1 MFVSN
6 FPVRLSAVTT
16 PTVQLKARSTVH
28 KNDAMSYYYIFYVQK
43 RSDLSDEEFQK
54 HYETIHMPLI
64 KAATGNAF
72 PKKHSRYYI
81 KFSSS
86 ALCSSSGLGTTSA
99 PCPMMI
105 YGNPENVNYDCVV
118 MLEFED
124 ESGWLRYEEE
134 LATCKKSKEIA
145 EDVLRFLDLGSP
157 VAVAV
162 GKSEYCSIE

>member
-1 MFVSN
+1 
-6 FPVRLSAVTT
+6 
-16 PTVQLKARSTVH
+16 
-28 KNDAMSYYYIFYVQK
+28 MSYYYVQK
-43 RSDLSDEEFQK
+43 RSDLSDDEFQK
-54 HYETIHMPLI
+54 HYETVHMPLV

-86 ALCSSSGLGTTSA
+86 ALCSSSGLGSTST
-99 PCPMMI
+99 PHPMMI
-105 YGNPENVNYDCVV
+105 YGKSENVNYDCVV

-124 ESGWLRYEEE
+124 ESGWKRYEKE

-162 GKSEYCSIE
+162 GTSEYYSIE